1 MQNNQLMQE
10 KMQKQMENK
19 TIQLKSNYNAYD
31 NKKKDV
37 TNS

>member
-31 NKKKDV
+31 N
-37 TNS
+37 

>member
-31 NKKKDV
+31 NQKKDI

>member
-1 MQNNQLMQE
+1 
-10 KMQKQMENK
+10 MENK

-31 NKKKDV
+31 NQKKDV